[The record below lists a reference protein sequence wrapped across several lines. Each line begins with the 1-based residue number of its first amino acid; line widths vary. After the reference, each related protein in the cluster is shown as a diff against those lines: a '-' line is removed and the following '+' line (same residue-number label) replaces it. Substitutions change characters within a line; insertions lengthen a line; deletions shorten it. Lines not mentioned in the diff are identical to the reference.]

1 VQRVRLECRQA
12 KELARKAQAECLLA
26 KEESRRALE
35 ESRLAKEESERV
47 KEQIRVWSQQH
58 WEEDQEAWDQGYW
71 ESDWPR
77 PDEVKWGRSH
87 PKATL
92 ISAEKTRART
102 SEKAAW
108 WHGGVSWASHAEA
121 WARGE
126 VRAKPTNAEV
136 RNAAKA
142 SGTTSGHG
150 AGLESAKEMR
160 ELVKNIKTTKLR
172 REFQKRSGGRFFGS
186 YKKNRD
192 ERRAGQASRKTTDP
206 YSVLFAHLSRR
217 VPEDYLKSLFSE
229 IGQVEHFELWKGPDG
244 QSVGRGKVTYTSTQ
258 HANSAVKQLSGWYVH
273 GRTMRVCLWRPISE
287 ELGQPHKDNKPPE
300 KPCSVTFSNCNTV
313 STEGFLRWL
322 FSKAGTVLCF
332 ALQRSDE
339 GKSLGW
345 GSCTFDSKD
354 AAEHAVQRFD
364 GAWVDNRQIK
374 LEVDLKPPKSFRP
387 CVFFHNVSWTLTA
400 ADLKRRLQQYGTVE
414 EFELRVKP
422 NGRSLGMGTCRFS
435 NTKEAKAAINGLDGH
450 MLQGRRLYLC
460 RYDPIGAGRVQA
472 SRPWENCPP
481 EVKEEVVSD
490 EET

>member
-172 REFQKRSGGRFFGS
+172 RDFRSALVVVFLAATRRTVMS
-186 YKKNRD
+186 AVQVRLR
-192 ERRAGQASRKTTDP
+192 ERRPTRILCCLHIFREEYQ
-206 YSVLFAHLSRR
+206 
-217 VPEDYLKSLFSE
+217 
-229 IGQVEHFELWKGPDG
+229 
-244 QSVGRGKVTYTSTQ
+244 
-258 HANSAVKQLSGWYVH
+258 
-273 GRTMRVCLWRPISE
+273 RTI
-287 ELGQPHKDNKPPE
+287 
-300 KPCSVTFSNCNTV
+300 
-313 STEGFLRWL
+313 
-322 FSKAGTVLCF
+322 
-332 ALQRSDE
+332 
-339 GKSLGW
+339 
-345 GSCTFDSKD
+345 
-354 AAEHAVQRFD
+354 
-364 GAWVDNRQIK
+364 
-374 LEVDLKPPKSFRP
+374 
-387 CVFFHNVSWTLTA
+387 
-400 ADLKRRLQQYGTVE
+400 
-414 EFELRVKP
+414 
-422 NGRSLGMGTCRFS
+422 
-435 NTKEAKAAINGLDGH
+435 
-450 MLQGRRLYLC
+450 
-460 RYDPIGAGRVQA
+460 
-472 SRPWENCPP
+472 
-481 EVKEEVVSD
+481 
-490 EET
+490 